1 MLLPPVAWAGVGE
14 KVLRPASYRRR
25 GGSGVQKG
33 GEDGGGGKR
42 EEGEFEIVEEEGE
55 GVPFATWDPDSK
67 AGVEDGNGTRYSRF
81 VEPMRVSL
89 EEGDMLYLPAL
100 WYVILIPSLSFPSF
114 LEIRGGIL
122 DMMGC

>member
-33 GEDGGGGKR
+33 GQDGGGGKR
-42 EEGEFEIVEEEGE
+42 EEGGFEIVEEEGE
-55 GVPFATWDPDSK
+55 GVPFATWDPDLK

-100 WYVILIPSLSFPSF
+100 WYVILISSTSTSLF
-114 LEIRGGIL
+114 LQISGLLL
-122 DMMGC
+122 DMTGC